1 MKDCSMCEAYQD
13 ERIAKNCPKHEN
25 ILKRIYR
32 KLQVLFDPAY
42 VTTDRIL

>member
-1 MKDCSMCEAYQD
+1 MCEAYQD
-13 ERIAKNCPKHEN
+13 QCIALECPNHRDIPQEN

-42 VTTDRIL
+42 ATTDRIH